1 MLAARAGEF
10 EPVYIA
16 ILIAAM
22 LALAVGGWIVEDGR
36 KILSPRPR
44 LTPRVA

>member
-1 MLAARAGEF
+1 MR
-10 EPVYIA
+10 PVYIA

-22 LALAVGGWIVEDGR
+22 LALAVGGWIVEGTR
-36 KILSPRPR
+36 KVVSPRPR

>member
-1 MLAARAGEF
+1 MRT
-10 EPVYIA
+10 VYIA

>member
-1 MLAARAGEF
+1 MRPL
-10 EPVYIA
+10 YIA

-22 LALAVGGWIVEDGR
+22 LLLAVGGWIVDGAR
-36 KILSPRPR
+36 RLRSSRPR